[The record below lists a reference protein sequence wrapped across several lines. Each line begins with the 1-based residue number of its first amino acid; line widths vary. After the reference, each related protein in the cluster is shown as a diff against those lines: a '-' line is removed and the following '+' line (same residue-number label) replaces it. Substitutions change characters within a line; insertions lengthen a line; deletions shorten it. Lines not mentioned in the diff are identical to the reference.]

1 MACRYPGTKQQ
12 QEPRR
17 RDPNLTTAV
26 RSGEVRTRA
35 PRLATA
41 RRELAAAAALKVVL
55 TSLDDSK
62 GEDIAAIDI
71 IGKSSLA
78 DYMVVASGRSQRHV
92 SAIADRLIS
101 DLKEAGS
108 RDVRVEGLRG
118 GDWVLID
125 TGDII
130 VHIFRPEVRAFY
142 NLEKMWRAEHPAAPT
157 EV

>member
-1 MACRYPGTKQQ
+1 
-12 QEPRR
+12 
-17 RDPNLTTAV
+17 
-26 RSGEVRTRA
+26 VRTRS

-41 RRELAAAAALKVVL
+41 RRELAAAAALKLVQ

-62 GEDIAAIDI
+62 GEDIATIDI

-78 DYMVVASGRSQRHV
+78 DYMVVATGRSQRHV
-92 SAIADRLIS
+92 AAMAERLVT
-101 DLKEAGS
+101 DLKAAGS
-108 RDVRVEGLRG
+108 DDVHVEGMRSA
-118 GDWVLID
+118 DWVLID

-130 VHIFRPEVRAFY
+130 VHIFRPEIRAFY

>member
-1 MACRYPGTKQQ
+1 M
-12 QEPRR
+12 
-17 RDPNLTTAV
+17 
-26 RSGEVRTRA
+26 RTRA

-41 RRELAAAAALKVVL
+41 RRELAAAAALKVIL

-62 GEDIAAIDI
+62 GEDIATIDI

-78 DYMVVASGRSQRHV
+78 DYMVVASGRSPRHV
-92 SAIADRLIS
+92 GAMADRLIG
-101 DLKEAGS
+101 DLKEAGGH
-108 RDVRVEGLRG
+108 DLRVEGQRG

-130 VHIFRPEVRAFY
+130 VHIFRPEIRAFY